1 MSGAASAAGKLH
13 THDAGARCV
22 VYSDGQWFEGDQP
35 IFSAM
40 SPASWLSSV
49 VFDGGRAF
57 AGVAPDLDLHCQR
70 VVASAHILGIQSP
83 LTAGE
88 IEDLCWEG
96 IRRFP
101 KTAELYVRPMV
112 FAGAGF
118 VTPEPGSARISIVVH
133 EAPLPGDSGFSA
145 CVSSFRRPSPESAPT
160 EAKASCLYPNVA
172 RCMQEAT
179 ERGFDNAIVRDM
191 NGNVA
196 ELATANLFIAK
207 DGVAITPAANGTFLN
222 GITRQRVVALFNDAG
237 VPVEERRV
245 TVEDVLEADEVFS
258 TGNHAKVRPITR
270 VEECHY
276 QAGPIGRRAR
286 DLYFDYAAST
296 PSRW

>member
-1 MSGAASAAGKLH
+1 MSGTANAAGKLSA
-13 THDAGARCV
+13 HDTDARCF
-22 VYSDGQWFEGDQP
+22 VYSDGQWSEGDQP

-57 AGVAPDLDLHCQR
+57 AGVAPDLDLHCER
-70 VVASAHILGIQSP
+70 VVASAEMLGIQPP

-101 KTAELYVRPMV
+101 KSAELYVRPMI
-112 FAGAGF
+112 FAGSGF
-118 VTPEPGSARISIVVH
+118 VMPEAGSAKVAIVVH
-133 EAPLPGDSGFSA
+133 DSPLPGDSGFSV
-145 CVSSFRRPSPESAPT
+145 CVSSFRRPTPETAPT

-179 ERGFDNAIVRDM
+179 KRGFDNAIVRDM

-196 ELATANLFIAK
+196 ELATANVFIAK
-207 DGVAITPAANGTFLN
+207 DGVAITPVPNGTFLN
-222 GITRQRVVALFNDAG
+222 GITRQRVIKLLAENG
-237 VPVEERRV
+237 VKVEERRV
-245 TVEDVLEADEVFS
+245 TVEDVLDADEVFS
-258 TGNHAKVRPITR
+258 TGNHAKVRPIIQ
-270 VEECHY
+270 VEDRDY
-276 QAGPIGRRAR
+276 QSGPIARQSR
-286 DLYFDYAAST
+286 DLYFDYAAKS